1 MSLSE
6 TRTFLETLIQRYDP
20 DADVTEGS
28 RAQTELIEPIL
39 QRIGIDPFDEDMDT
53 FVRERVRQMFPDL
66 AITEADDLTDTLI
79 DPMKTLLEPVV
90 REVKLV
96 KLRSSLKNIESLADE
111 EVDALMGNFFES
123 RRAGGFSIGVV
134 RAYFATP
141 QTISVSSTSP
151 ATTRDGRRFFPTRPQ
166 SITSDQ
172 MQLNPEGSE
181 YYFDINFTA
190 ENRGTEYDV
199 EPGEIV
205 SIANLPTATR
215 VKNLRRFRG
224 GSPRESNTELAAR
237 VQRSISDKT
246 LTVERGISAT
256 LFENFPALRR
266 LFVVGFRDPE
276 MDRDVITG
284 GGLGPIPSN
293 DTLGEFFG
301 SATVVD
307 DLDSDLTSP
316 IIDAPTGNFI
326 SRLGAAGSA
335 PEGWYITLVYTE
347 GTLKCVDATVV
358 EVISNTQVRTSQE
371 ISLTGVTFH
380 AWMLREKKIE
390 VSDIP
395 GGITLPDT
403 PDGLLEIRKD
413 EVHIGGKTDV
423 YVAGATEDA
432 TATIEV
438 LTDEGPVVR
447 GFLAS
452 TIATDVVDV
461 NDATAPIRPIEAGMS
476 LVLEE
481 GVDAG
486 SYLILRVVP
495 GAPGVYSLTLDTTM
509 SGTQSNLAYRI
520 IDEIDV
526 ELTDPKSL
534 KVDGAD
540 LLTSAGSDLVTTSG
554 GTNFVDATVEVGDT
568 LEVFDDLGGGEFT
581 VTEVNV
587 VTLKVTPVLPRTLVN
602 VAYRVFRR
610 YQAVNPPVVRI
621 SSLELL
627 DSAGAP
633 TGTTIPYRDPV
644 LVVSNAFQNEGG
656 GVAFEGLLFVGLVT
670 TATVAS
676 GGTFIGI
683 GGTTLNTETRDP
695 DQAWNT
701 LLLQTVTFS
710 AGPNLSAAQVA
721 AEINAAPSFVAANVR
736 AVVLSYGGRDY
747 VGIVADNLVVVTG
760 GTAPVVLGID
770 VGDTN
775 AQIRGFDPTNKL
787 AQNNVRRTDL
797 VEFSSGNNAGTQGRV
812 ITDPQPPTDV
822 ARIGS
827 GPLGPDGTTAL
838 YNNLVLRPD
847 VGSSARVGRPS
858 VGSAKVFFL
867 APTSAEFDY
876 TVTRATVSTAT
887 ADLAYRPD
895 PENQRTLIPAYPR
908 TDLPNSGT
916 TASGTQTLTDPNQNF
931 LLLRIQPGDIL
942 EVLYRPI
949 VGTAP
954 LPSPGNIAFTA
965 FNNELKV
972 RLDNDP
978 YITVS
983 FPSPMTRQEA
993 VDYIN
998 ERVGVDIAS
1007 LSGGGNLV
1015 LKGSRRIEVDQ
1026 TSTVITHASN
1036 PLFLAGAAA
1045 DNTDHPDAGEYI
1057 ISYVTSS
1064 TVLQLSGAPGNVLST
1079 ASVSDT
1085 HYRIKRYLQRISS
1098 TEMNLNVDASGLY
1111 YAEVQMVSM
1120 SPGDVN
1126 NIGSD
1131 IALQITGHRADGYR
1145 LATDNPATSYSR
1157 AEILRAHI
1165 SPSILLVGSAD
1176 SPEEYVQ
1183 LAQQSLQVA
1192 YDRSQIADDIQSFCD
1207 SDYQRVVV
1215 EEILVKHLLPHYVSL
1230 NWAYVSGS
1238 SEAEMVRALNDL
1250 LDAVEPGEQLEVTD
1264 LVDVLRRRSAVSV
1277 YTPDSSSATGRTSPL
1292 FVVVYHD
1299 KDRTIRGLV
1308 VRDLVESVRTQRFI
1322 PDSITLRRVSTGGI
1336 R

>member
-1 MSLSE
+1 MSLSD
-6 TRTFLETLIQRYDP
+6 TRTFLENLIKRYDP

-28 RAQTELIEPIL
+28 RAQTEVIEPIL
-39 QRIGIDPFDEDMDT
+39 ERIGIDPFDEDIGT

-79 DPMKTLLEPVV
+79 DPIKTLFEPLV

-96 KLRSSLKNIESLADE
+96 KLRSSLRNIESLSDD
-111 EVDALMGNFFES
+111 EVDSLLGNFFES
-123 RRAGGFSIGVV
+123 RRAGGFAIGVV

-141 QTISVSSTSP
+141 QTISVTSTSP

-181 YYFDINFTA
+181 YYFDINYTA
-190 ENRGTEYDV
+190 ENRGNEYNV

-205 SIANLPTATR
+205 SIANLPTSTR

-224 GSPRESNTELAAR
+224 GATREANTDFASR
-237 VQRSISDKT
+237 VQRTISDKT

-266 LFVVGFRDPE
+266 LFVVGFRDEE
-276 MDRDVITG
+276 MTRDVVTG
-284 GGLGPIPSN
+284 GGLGPIPPN
-293 DTLGEFFG
+293 DPLGAFFG

-316 IIDAPTGNFI
+316 IISAPSGNFI
-326 SRLGAAGSA
+326 SRLGAAGSV
-335 PEGWYITLVYTE
+335 PEGWYITLVYND
-347 GTLKCVDATVV
+347 GSLKCVDAQVL
-358 EVISNTQVRTSQE
+358 EVISNTEVRTSQE
-371 ISLTGVTFH
+371 IPLTGVTFH

-390 VSDIP
+390 ISDIP

-403 PDGLLEIRKD
+403 ADGQLEIRKD

-423 YVAGATEDA
+423 YVAGETEDA
-432 TATIEV
+432 TAKIDV

-452 TIATDVVDV
+452 TAGTDTVTVS
-461 NDATAPIRPIEAGMS
+461 DATAPIRPIEAGMS

-481 GVDAG
+481 GSDVG
-486 SYLILRVVP
+486 SYLILSVS
-495 GAPGVYSLTLDTTM
+495 GVGPAYTLVLDTVM

-540 LLTSAGSDLVTTSG
+540 LLTAAGSDTVTTSG
-554 GTNFVDATVEVGDT
+554 GTNFVDATVAIGDV

-587 VTLKVTPVLPRTLVN
+587 VSLKVTPVLPRTLTN

-610 YQAVNPPVVRI
+610 YQAVNAPVVRV

-633 TGTTIPYRDPV
+633 TGTLIPYRDPILV
-644 LVVSNAFQNEGG
+644 LSNAFQNEGG
-656 GVAFEGLLFVGLVT
+656 GVAFEGLLFVGLVSTNGIT
-670 TATVAS
+670 T
-676 GGTFIGI
+676 GGNFLGI
-683 GGTTLNTETRDP
+683 GGTTFNVEVRNADR
-695 DQAWNT
+695 AWEPVIT
-701 LLLQTVTFS
+701 TASVTFS
-710 AGPNLSAAQVA
+710 AGPNLSASQVA
-721 AEINAAPSFVAANVR
+721 SEITASASFIAAKVR
-736 AVVLSYGGRDY
+736 AVVLTYGGKDY
-747 VGIVADNLVVVTG
+747 VGIVAERLITVTAGTSLVI
-760 GTAPVVLGID
+760 LGID
-770 VGDTN
+770 VGETN

-787 AQNNVRRTDL
+787 ASNNVRRTDL
-797 VEFSSGNNAGTQGRV
+797 VEFASGNNAGIQGRV
-812 ITDPQPPTDV
+812 ITDPPSITDL
-822 ARIGS
+822 ARVGS
-827 GPLGPDGTTAL
+827 GPLGPDGTMAL

-858 VGSAKVFFL
+858 VGSARVFFI
-867 APTSAEFDY
+867 APTSAEFYY
-876 TVTRATVSTAT
+876 TDTRFSVSTTT
-887 ADLAYRPD
+887 ADLVYRPD
-895 PENQRTLIPAYPR
+895 PENQRIVIPAPPR
-908 TDLPNSGT
+908 TTLPDTGT
-916 TASGTQTLTDPNQNF
+916 TASGPQTLTDPNQNF

-965 FNNELKV
+965 FNNELKI

-978 YITVS
+978 YVTVS
-983 FPSPMTRQEA
+983 FPTPMTRQQA

-998 ERVGVDIAS
+998 ERMGEDIAS
-1007 LSGGGNLV
+1007 LSVGGNLV

-1026 TSTVITHASN
+1026 TSTAITHASN

-1045 DNTDHPDAGEYI
+1045 DDTDHPDAGEYI
-1057 ISYVTSS
+1057 ISSVISA

-1079 ASVSDT
+1079 VSVTDT

-1098 TEMNLNVDASGLY
+1098 TEMNLNKDASGLY

-1120 SPGDVN
+1120 APGDVN
-1126 NIGSD
+1126 NIGTNV
-1131 IALQITGHRADGYR
+1131 ALQIVGHYADGYR
-1145 LATDNPATSYSR
+1145 LSTDNLATSYSR
-1157 AEILRAHI
+1157 AEVLRAHI
-1165 SPSILLVGSAD
+1165 SPTILLVGSAD
-1176 SPEEYVQ
+1176 SPDEYVQ
-1183 LAQQSLQVA
+1183 LATQSVQVA

-1207 SDYQRVVV
+1207 SDFQRVVV

-1230 NWAYVSGS
+1230 NWAYVAGA
-1238 SEAEMVRALNDL
+1238 SEAEVVRALNDL
-1250 LDAVEPGEQLEVTD
+1250 LDTIEPGEQLEVTD
-1264 LVDVLRRRSAVSV
+1264 LVDVLRRRSAQSV
-1277 YTPDSSSATGRTSPL
+1277 YTPDSSSSTGRTAPL
-1292 FVVVYHD
+1292 FLVVYHD
-1299 KDRTIRGLV
+1299 KDRTVRGLI
-1308 VRDLVESVRTQRFI
+1308 VRDFVDSVRTQRFI
-1322 PDSITLRRVSTGGI
+1322 PDSITVRRVSNGGI

>member
-39 QRIGIDPFDEDMDT
+39 QRIGIDPFDEDIDT
-53 FVRERVRQMFPDL
+53 FVRERVRQMYPDL

-96 KLRSSLKNIESLADE
+96 KLRSSLRNIESLADE
-111 EVDALMGNFFES
+111 EVDSLMGNFFES

-134 RAYFATP
+134 RAWFSTP
-141 QTISVSSTSP
+141 QTVSVSSTSP

-172 MQLNPEGSE
+172 MQLNTEGSE
-181 YYFDINFTA
+181 YYFDVNFTA
-190 ENRGTEYDV
+190 ENRGSEYDV

-205 SIANLPTATR
+205 SIANLPTSTR

-237 VQRSISDKT
+237 VQRSVSDKT

-276 MDRDVITG
+276 MDRDIITG
-284 GGLGPIPSN
+284 GGLGPIPPN
-293 DTLGEFFG
+293 DPLGAFFG

-316 IIDAPTGNFI
+316 IINAPTGNFI

-335 PEGWYITLVYTE
+335 PEGWYLTIVYTE
-347 GTLKCVDATVV
+347 GTLKCVDALVLEVV
-358 EVISNTQVRTSQE
+358 SNTQVRTSQE
-371 ISLTGVTFH
+371 ISLTGVTIH

-432 TATIEV
+432 TAKIDV

-447 GFLAS
+447 GFLA
-452 TIATDVVDV
+452 ATASNDVVNV
-461 NDATAPIRPIEAGMS
+461 TDATAPVRPIEAGMS

-486 SYLILRVVP
+486 SYLILRVVA
-495 GAPGVYSLTLDTTM
+495 GGPGVYALTLDTVM

-540 LLTSAGSDLVTTSG
+540 LLTAAGSDTVTTGG
-554 GTNFVDATVEVGDT
+554 GTNFVDATVAIGDT

-587 VTLKVTPVLPRTLVN
+587 VTLKVQPVLPRTLVN
-602 VAYRVFRR
+602 VGYRVFRR
-610 YQAVNPPVVRI
+610 YQAVNQPVVRV
-621 SSLELL
+621 SSLEIL

-644 LVVSNAFQNEGG
+644 LVLSNAFQNEGG
-656 GVAFEGLLFVGLVT
+656 GVAFEGLVFAGLVT
-670 TATVAS
+670 TANVVS
-676 GGTFIGI
+676 GGNFIGI
-683 GGTTLNTETRDP
+683 GGTTLSTETRDP

-701 LLLQTVTFS
+701 LLFQSVTFS
-710 AGPNLSAAQVA
+710 AGPDLSAAQVA

-736 AVVLSYGGRDY
+736 AVVLSYGGKDY
-747 VGIVADNLVVVTG
+747 VGIVADNLVVATG
-760 GTAPVVLGID
+760 GTALVVLGID
-770 VGDTN
+770 VDDTN

-787 AQNNVRRTDL
+787 VQNNVRRTDL
-797 VEFSSGNNAGTQGRV
+797 VEFASGNNAGTQGRI
-812 ITDPQPPTDV
+812 ITDPQQPADV
-822 ARIGS
+822 ARVGS

-847 VGSSARVGRPS
+847 VGASARVGRPS
-858 VGSAKVFFL
+858 VGSARVFFL

-876 TVTRATVSTAT
+876 VETRFTVSTTT
-887 ADLAYRPD
+887 ADLTYRPD
-895 PENQRTLIPAYPR
+895 PENQRVLIPAPPR

-916 TASGTQTLTDPNQNF
+916 TASGPQTLTDPNQDF
-931 LLLRIQPGDIL
+931 LLLRVQPGDIV
-942 EVLYRPI
+942 EILYRPI

-965 FNNELKV
+965 LNNELKV
-972 RLDNDP
+972 RLDDDP

-983 FPSPMTRQEA
+983 FPNPMTRQEA

-998 ERVGVDIAS
+998 ERVGTDIAS

-1026 TSTVITHASN
+1026 TSTAITHVSN

-1057 ISYVTSS
+1057 VGSVTSA
-1064 TVLQLSGAPGNVLST
+1064 TILQLSGAPGNVLSNP
-1079 ASVSDT
+1079 SVTDT
-1085 HYRIKRYLQRISS
+1085 HYRVKRYLQRISS
-1098 TEMNLNVDASGLY
+1098 TEMNENVDASGLY

-1126 NIGSD
+1126 NIGTNVQ
-1131 IALQITGHRADGYR
+1131 LQITGHYSDGYR
-1145 LATDNPATSYSR
+1145 LSTDNLATSYSR

-1183 LAQQSLQVA
+1183 LAQQSIQVA
-1192 YDRSQIADDIQSFCD
+1192 YDRSQITDDIQSFCD
-1207 SDYQRVVV
+1207 ADYQRVVV

-1230 NWAYVSGS
+1230 NWAYVAGS

-1250 LDAVEPGEQLEVTD
+1250 LDAIEPGEQLEVTD
-1264 LVDVLRRRSAVSV
+1264 LVDILRRRGATSV
-1277 YTPDSSSATGRTSPL
+1277 YTPDASSSTSRTAPL
-1292 FVVVYHD
+1292 FLVIYHD

-1322 PDSITLRRVSTGGI
+1322 PDVLTLRRVSTGGI